1 MTQAEDNI
9 PPSAKPLAP
18 YIKSCQE
25 ILRIRQALTL
35 QLQSHIVSA
44 DNNDQNHVSNPAASH
59 LSLVVPDP
67 ANVNVKH
74 IPTEMTGARK
84 EYLKALQ
91 ENIAVKREYNDLFDR
106 ITSRQTINKSAADS
120 KSVSTTTS
128 STQEVFGH
136 YLDLLRERRRY
147 EKLQLFDIHLK
158 EWAATSEPPTDQG
171 DSRHHHLSLDGLATE
186 KPNRPVSGPGDNVQ
200 ALISKLEKT
209 VVRAKAKL
217 AREQHLLKKLQDLQA
232 STHPASMNG
241 VSQFRALQRTRD
253 ELVQWVEDKLAISG
267 TEDDTMNQLE
277 YDDGTAN
284 SAETLQLAAA
294 EYKTRI
300 QEQYVAYV
308 KARQSLLDALS
319 GLSQP
324 AKSTAIAPGIL
335 SVQKASEAAATNEN
349 IEEWGPVDVFRN
361 VSEHILPS
369 SKYQKSLALQR
380 SYLVG
385 LLAKEKSNL
394 KHTMDRLSQES
405 HLLPEYPILAR
416 QPKFRHITPGTGSA
430 GLRQDHKTGKAD
442 EIVERAQAWAFAAEA
457 ARSSESDYIQQR
469 IEHGAE
475 MADTAS
481 EQLQQVYH
489 ILRQEQSVVNDDK
502 NENDATQQ
510 ESDIWTAEVE
520 PRKARGKREEKMQKK
535 GPWSVLDG
543 RVGIDL

>member
-1 MTQAEDNI
+1 MTQVEDNI

-18 YIKSCQE
+18 YLRSCQE

-35 QLQSHIVSA
+35 HLQSHIVSD
-44 DNNDQNHVSNPAASH
+44 DNDGSNQNHVTNPASH
-59 LSLVVPDP
+59 LSLVVSSQ
-67 ANVNVKH
+67 ANVNVKR
-74 IPTEMTGARK
+74 IPSKLIGVRK

-106 ITSRQTINKSAADS
+106 IASRRTVDS
-120 KSVSTTTS
+120 KVVPNTTS
-128 STQEVFGH
+128 NIQEMLNH
-136 YLDLLRERRRY
+136 YLELLRERRRY

-158 EWAATSEPPTDQG
+158 EWAATSEPPTEQDNQ
-171 DSRHHHLSLDGLATE
+171 RYHLNLDGLVMETADGSA
-186 KPNRPVSGPGDNVQ
+186 NGSSDNVQ

-209 VVRAKAKL
+209 VVQAKAKL
-217 AREQHLLKKLQDLQA
+217 AREQHLLKQLQDIQA
-232 STHPASMNG
+232 STRPASS
-241 VSQFRALQRTRD
+241 VSSNNHALQRARD
-253 ELVQWVEDKLAISG
+253 ELVQWVEDKLAITG
-267 TEDDTMNQLE
+267 TEDDTMNQLQ
-277 YDDGTAN
+277 YDNGTTN
-284 SAETLQLAAA
+284 SAETSQLAAA

-319 GLSQP
+319 SLSQP
-324 AKSTAIAPGIL
+324 SKSIATAPNIPSA
-335 SVQKASEAAATNEN
+335 QKASEIAGTDEN
-349 IEEWGPVDVFRN
+349 IEEWGSVDVFRN
-361 VSEHILPS
+361 VSEHILPA

-385 LLAKEKSNL
+385 MLAKEKANL

-416 QPKFRHITPGTGSA
+416 QAKFRHITPTA
-430 GLRQDHKTGKAD
+430 GLRQDQKAGKVD

-481 EQLQQVYH
+481 EQLQQIYS
-489 ILRQEQSVVNDDK
+489 ILRQEQSVSNEDKDD
-502 NENDATQQ
+502 AAQQ
-510 ESDIWTAEVE
+510 ESDIWTAEVQ
-520 PRKARGKREEKMQKK
+520 PRKARAKRNEKIQTK
-535 GPWSVLDG
+535 GPWSALDG
-543 RVGIDL
+543 RVELD